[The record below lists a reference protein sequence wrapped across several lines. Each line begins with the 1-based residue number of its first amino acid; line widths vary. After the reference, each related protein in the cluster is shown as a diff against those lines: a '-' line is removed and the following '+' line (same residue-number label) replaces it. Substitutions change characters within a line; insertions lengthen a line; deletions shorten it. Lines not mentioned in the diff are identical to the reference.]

1 MTQKHHMMDLMKMMI
16 QKKKQEMDFLKNVI
30 KLSYKNKK
38 QRKVLLSL
46 LFIVYLYSLFLMN

>member
-30 KLSYKNKK
+30 KLSYKQK

-46 LFIVYLYSLFLMN
+46 LLLLLLFLFHMN